1 MRPEEAVLKQLEE
14 KKKSEVNKNLG
25 EKKPEEKN
33 KRTLHQRGRELLQKH
48 SRLIFLLAIIL
59 IILLAVFWTQIV
71 LYANF
76 MLGNDLTLHLKA
88 EPEWAL
94 LSHGENTTMRVQA
107 KITTNPFC
115 KASCSFVFEDL
126 SHGIAIEEESFS
138 LRPSLPLRKEYEV
151 QAPAYGEGLLLYRAQ
166 VECSSVS
173 TLLCHTSEEPTTR
186 TALLALEY
194 GLDVEEKVLQS
205 ALRQTLQGLAVK
217 VQGILAREEALQ
229 KAAEDIPLAE
239 MPLPPQHTLPEN
251 LREAHRQW
259 QEERFELTEEGIKN
273 VQEEF
278 LRVENEL
285 TEKNATAHALA
296 QRYNLLAGN
305 AEGLYSLAEEL
316 SRSTLLSSPF
326 IPDTFALDTIQG
338 TLGEAAL
345 LPVWWPERSTLQEKE
360 ARLDGLNTSLAEAAL
375 LRNEEQ
381 RREALLLY
389 LQQDIWRE
397 VQCAV
402 AGALTSNCLAHPSA
416 EERAA
421 YFIARDVA
429 RDAAWEPELMA
440 ACDSQISLREE
451 FAEINSSLSASFDR
465 QNYTLNAS
473 FWNDALLVLHDAYNR
488 QRTAAL
494 SSLENFS
501 SSPENF
507 SSSPESFS
515 SSPEDFSSPPDNS
528 PSESPSKSSS
538 LPGSVPGSVPESEP
552 LAWLGAWLEERLP
565 PFAVENAPV
574 YSENYSENIAPALA
588 SLLPS
593 QLENCT
599 LSAPLFPAEEFSIAP
614 AEIPAPVTASV
625 AADGLRD
632 ELRFSFELP
641 APQCCLKGECQPCCQ
656 QECRVAPELYPVV
669 FLHGHAVSKDTSYE
683 YSLEGFNQI
692 QKKLEEEGYINA
704 GATTVYTSREVQKG
718 AWKKI
723 NAPLTIRA
731 SYYVDLF
738 QEPEN
743 YVVVQAKSESI
754 DIYALRLKELLDTIE
769 HRTGRQKVNLVAFSM
784 GGLVARRYLQVFGA
798 EKVNALVMLGTPNKG
813 IAGDVADYCPL
824 TGERRECRDMNAE
837 SLFINKL
844 NRGTLPGIPVY
855 NIIGTGCSMN
865 GKQGDGAVLEE
876 NAYLEGAKNIVIV
889 SECPG
894 ALEPLHL
901 QLRDIERY
909 PEVYGTIREAVS
921 SD

>member
-14 KKKSEVNKNLG
+14 KKKSEVNKNLK

-59 IILLAVFWTQIV
+59 AILLAVFWTQIV
-71 LYANF
+71 LYVNF
-76 MLGNDLTLHLKA
+76 LLGNDLTLHLDA
-88 EPEWAL
+88 EPEWKML
-94 LSHGENTTMRVQA
+94 RHKENATLKVQA

-186 TALLALEY
+186 TALLVLEY
-194 GLDVEEKVLQS
+194 GLNAEEKVLQS
-205 ALRQTLQGLAVK
+205 ALGQTLQGLAVK
-217 VQGILAREEALQ
+217 VQGILAREEALH

-239 MPLPPQHTLPEN
+239 MPLPPQHMLPEN

-259 QEERFELTEEGIKN
+259 QEERFDLTEEGIKK

-278 LRVENEL
+278 PRVENEL

-296 QRYNLLAGN
+296 QSYNLLAGD
-305 AEGLYSLAEEL
+305 AERLYSLAEEL
-316 SRSTLLSSPF
+316 SRSMLLSVPE
-326 IPDTFALDTIQG
+326 ALQG

-345 LPVWWPERSTLQEKE
+345 LPIWWPERSTLQEKE
-360 ARLDGLNTSLAEAAL
+360 ARLDGLNASLAEATL

-381 RREALLLY
+381 RRETLVLY

-397 VQCAV
+397 VQCA
-402 AGALTSNCLAHPSA
+402 LTSNCLAHPSA
-416 EERAA
+416 GERAT
-421 YFIARDVA
+421 YFMV
-429 RDAAWEPELMA
+429 RDAAWETELMA

-501 SSPENF
+501 SSPEN
-507 SSSPESFS
+507 SSSLPEN
-515 SSPEDFSSPPDNS
+515 FSSPPENSSS
-528 PSESPSKSSS
+528 PSASKSSS
-538 LPGSVPGSVPESEP
+538 LPGSVPESEP
-552 LAWLGAWLEERLP
+552 LAWLGKRLP

-574 YSENYSENIAPALA
+574 YSENYSENIVPALA

-593 QLENCT
+593 RLENCT
-599 LSAPLFPAEEFSIAP
+599 VSAPLFPAEEFSIAA

-625 AADGLRD
+625 ATDGLRD

-641 APQCCLKGECQPCCQ
+641 APQCCLKGDCQPCCQ

-704 GATTVYTSREVQKG
+704 GATTVYTSRDVQKG
-718 AWKKI
+718 AWENI
-723 NAPLTIRA
+723 NAPLTLRA

-743 YVVVQAKSESI
+743 YIVVQAKSESI
-754 DIYALRLKELLDTIE
+754 DTYALRLKELLDIIE

-798 EKVNALVMLGTPNKG
+798 EKVNALVMIGTPNKG

-909 PEVYGTIREAVS
+909 PEVYGAIREAVS
-921 SD
+921 MLD